1 MKLKSGLGTFKPY
14 SQEMDWAYST
24 APGAHIGAIWLWL
37 ESTGVHIQT
46 QLHNNLGHSNFSQNS
61 SLMHLS

>member
-46 QLHNNLGHSNFSQNS
+46 
-61 SLMHLS
+61 